1 MNLSIDMTPEMER
14 LLISQA
20 AKHGKD
26 LQTYLSDAIRSQI
39 ITPLLAAEIHDRG
52 RGPEIKGTRITVY
65 DVLDYQR
72 LGWRT
77 DAIASHLRL
86 TPAQVE
92 KAFEYIEANQGD
104 VEREYQQMIERAQRG
119 NPPAILAALE
129 SSRANLMLRK
139 ESLRLGK

>member
-1 MNLSIDMTPEMER
+1 MITRQGDGGNEMLGIGNYVVCVVRATTGFFGRIDGTNSIRVRYSSGGFAMNLSIDMTPEMER

-86 TPAQVE
+86 TP
-92 KAFEYIEANQGD
+92 
-104 VEREYQQMIERAQRG
+104 RASG
-119 NPPAILAALE
+119 E
-129 SSRANLMLRK
+129 SF
-139 ESLRLGK
+139 